1 MWDLGCARHPWS
13 ALEPLNRI
21 QILLQLTGSRLRLS
35 FNHLLIRIRY
45 RSFLLA
51 PVEFF
56 AHDLHNTWQRFICRL
71 HVQEAEAGP
80 ASDDIDGRAGV
91 LFYGIQNLRKSTRE
105 EESLTSRICLVW
117 CTSAS
122 MYGNSDTSLLPT
134 IGHLCPVTWA
144 ILATSYAF
152 APYVEARCWATWT
165 WKNSLRC
172 PKSDQRHLS
181 SC

>member
-1 MWDLGCARHPWS
+1 MRW
-13 ALEPLNRI
+13 NRI
-21 QILLQLTGSRLRLS
+21 SYFGPDLEITLLPVVPDGSKLELRFQSHLKYVGFRRCSASLICSGTTEHNTEILLQLTGSRLCLS
-35 FNHLLIRIRY
+35 INHLLIGITY

-80 ASDDIDGRAGV
+80 ASDNIDGGAGV
-91 LFYGIQNLRKSTRE
+91 LFYGVQNLRKSTRE
-105 EESLTSRICLVW
+105 EESSTGRICLVW

-134 IGHLCPVTWA
+134 IGHLCPVT
-144 ILATSYAF
+144 
-152 APYVEARCWATWT
+152 
-165 WKNSLRC
+165 
-172 PKSDQRHLS
+172 
-181 SC
+181 

>member
-1 MWDLGCARHPWS
+1 MTMIIIIIITVMSCSNWVVNLNVDFSSGHEVEQGQ
-13 ALEPLNRI
+13 EPLTLNFSGTTE
-21 QILLQLTGSRLRLS
+21 QNPEVLLQLTGSRLGLS
-35 FNHLLIRIRY
+35 LNHLLIRITY

-56 AHDLHNTWQRFICRL
+56 AHDLHNTWQRFIGRL

-80 ASDDIDGRAGV
+80 ASDDIDGSAGV

-105 EESLTSRICLVW
+105 EESSTSRIPLLW

-134 IGHLCPVTWA
+134 IGHLCPVT
-144 ILATSYAF
+144 
-152 APYVEARCWATWT
+152 
-165 WKNSLRC
+165 
-172 PKSDQRHLS
+172 
-181 SC
+181 